1 MRILIVEDNEKLSI
15 TYKSIL
21 SSNFEVVLS
30 KSMAD
35 AKHKIASSDFE
46 VVLLDIML
54 PDGKGYELIPFIK
67 KEMDSIVIILSALE
81 DDKVRRLAYEKGA
94 DDYMIKPITLF
105 ELEYKLKALKKRH
118 VVADKMTTEIGDVT
132 MDLENL
138 TLSTQY
144 NAVTI
149 THSQGMVLKALFEK
163 HKKQEILSKNE
174 LANMKEINKTDN
186 FRIHTLVSRLRKSM
200 EELESDNIFI
210 ENVYGKGYRLVIM
223 K

>member
-1 MRILIVEDNEKLSI
+1 MKILIVEDNEKLST
-15 TYKSIL
+15 TYKNIL
-21 SSNFEVVLS
+21 SGSFDVFISNSIV
-30 KSMAD
+30 D
-35 AKHKIASSDFE
+35 AKCMTSEMNFD

-54 PDGKGYELIPFIK
+54 PDGKGYDLIPTIK
-67 KEMDSIVIILSALE
+67 DKMASIVIVLSALE
-81 DDKVRRLAYEKGA
+81 DQNIRRLAYEMGA

-105 ELEYKLKALKKRH
+105 ELEYKLKAINKRYIKS
-118 VVADKMTTEIGDVT
+118 DKMITKIGDIV

-138 TLSTQY
+138 TLSSNY
-144 NAVTI
+144 NEVTI

-163 HKKQEILSKNE
+163 YKKNDILSKNE
-174 LANMKEINKTDN
+174 LANMKEIQKTDN

-200 EELESDNIFI
+200 DELENDNIFI